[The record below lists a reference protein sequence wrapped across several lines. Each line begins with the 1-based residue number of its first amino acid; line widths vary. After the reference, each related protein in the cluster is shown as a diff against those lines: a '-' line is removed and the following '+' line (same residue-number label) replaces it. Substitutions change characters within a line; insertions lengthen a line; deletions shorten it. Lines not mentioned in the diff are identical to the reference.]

1 MQAKCKF
8 TMWIK
13 IHVAVDYHQMGMSHQ
28 LAVAGAKPSKCVVE
42 IFPTEITNGGFV
54 QDTPKTN
61 EVLNAIPVLP
71 V

>member
-1 MQAKCKF
+1 
-8 TMWIK
+8 
-13 IHVAVDYHQMGMSHQ
+13 MGMSHQ